1 MNEPVAYLR
10 DLDGTGSFHV
20 CAKGDPGCFPV
31 FAIAAATRRA
41 SPMLKSPTDL
51 RNHVFSALSTGII
64 ERDPFNRVRII
75 HEISKATS
83 RESRAAEEAA
93 RHNSND

>member
-1 MNEPVAYLR
+1 
-10 DLDGTGSFHV
+10 
-20 CAKGDPGCFPV
+20 
-31 FAIAAATRRA
+31 
-41 SPMLKSPTDL
+41 MLKPPADL

-83 RESRAAEEAA
+83 RERGV
-93 RHNSND
+93 SNDSTDNQ